1 MVPDRSFLLIDAFPV
16 VRHRTLHVWRSKW
29 ACEAWISPSA
39 GRHTALPA
47 DEPVSSVW
55 SASGLCFG
63 CKFVNDDTSAADS
76 LAIASSHFDLIIFFS
91 SYIISFQQPVATP
104 TASAFRPVANGQVYP
119 GHNHVSYSITFSNL
133 PLRFV
138 HT

>member
-1 MVPDRSFLLIDAFPV
+1 MDISGNVTLGSAYCQPNFRKNGFHSNALTFSYLFTVSFIVRTRYFGLHRFPLVVMVPDLSLLLIDAFPV
-16 VRHRTLHVWRSKW
+16 VRHRTLDVWRSKW

-63 CKFVNDDTSAADS
+63 CEFVNDDTSAADS
-76 LAIASSHFDLIIFFS
+76 LAIA
-91 SYIISFQQPVATP
+91 
-104 TASAFRPVANGQVYP
+104 
-119 GHNHVSYSITFSNL
+119 
-133 PLRFV
+133 
-138 HT
+138 